1 MNLAL
6 MLNQWWIS
14 QLAGENRQDCKR
26 HKAILKK
33 HGLSYRRAAIRFGV
47 HFTHLDRVLQGRRE
61 SQALLDQIE
70 ALENGGAA

>member
-1 MNLAL
+1 MNLAIL
-6 MLNQWWIS
+6 LNQWWIGQIS
-14 QLAGENRQDCKR
+14 GTGRADHKR

-33 HGLSYRRAAIRFGV
+33 HGLSYRRAAILFGV

-70 ALENGGAA
+70 SLEKGGQA